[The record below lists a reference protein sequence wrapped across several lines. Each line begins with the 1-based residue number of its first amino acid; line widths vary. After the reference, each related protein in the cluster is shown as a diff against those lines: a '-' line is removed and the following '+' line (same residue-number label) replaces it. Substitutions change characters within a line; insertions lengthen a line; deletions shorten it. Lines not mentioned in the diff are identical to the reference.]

1 MSSSQKGKLHFLVTS
16 RVLGTTSL
24 AGICFSDIWY
34 PELPFAHVWF
44 LYPRRAWLG
53 QPVWV
58 ALDHSLALY
67 VSQGLVTDRLQPQ
80 ESFDRSSA

>member
-34 PELPFAHVWF
+34 PELPFV
-44 LYPRRAWLG
+44 
-53 QPVWV
+53 
-58 ALDHSLALY
+58 Y
-67 VSQGLVTDRLQPQ
+67 V
-80 ESFDRSSA
+80 